1 MPLTLG
7 QAAIQAG
14 RSKPTILK
22 ALKTGRLSGAKVGN
36 EWQIEPS
43 ELFRVYPKTITV
55 NANAL
60 PLVNPPENA
69 IENAVLRARLE
80 AAEKRIDAAQEQI
93 QDLKE
98 ERDQWRQ
105 TATRLLAAPPQ
116 GQQNISDPTARG
128 FFSSLFRR
136 R

>member
-43 ELFRVYPKTITV
+43 ELFRVYPQTTKV

-69 IENAVLRARLE
+69 IENAVLRTQL
-80 AAEKRIDAAQEQI
+80 DAAQQQI
-93 QDLKE
+93 QSLKE
-98 ERDQWRQ
+98 ERDHLRQ
-105 TATRLLAAPPQ
+105 MTNRLLAAPPQ